1 MSLSLEGFKVPPSRV
16 VHEKA
21 SAVKIERRDQWLV
34 LIVTEASDIVG
45 GGDRRHWYRLRG
57 APEVAADPECFEEV
71 GSGMY
76 RRKGGYGTLVLLV
89 EYCGQGACRVELRCR

>member
-1 MSLSLEGFKVPPSRV
+1 MSDINVPPSRV

-21 SAVKIERRDQWLV
+21 SEVRVERRDRWLV
-34 LIVTEASDIVG
+34 LVVTEASEVVG

-57 APEVAADPECFEEV
+57 PAELVADTRCLEEV

-76 RRKGGYGTLVLLV
+76 RRKGGYGTLVLV
-89 EYCGQGACRVELRCR
+89 IEYCGQGACRVELRCG

>member
-1 MSLSLEGFKVPPSRV
+1 MGSTLEGARVPPGKV

-21 SAVKIERRDQWLV
+21 SAVRIEKRDEWLV
-34 LIVTEASDIVG
+34 VVVTEASDIVG

-57 APEVAADPECFEEV
+57 PAELVIDPECFEET

-76 RRKGGYGTLVLLV
+76 RRKGGYGTLVLLI
-89 EYCGQGACRVELRCR
+89 EYCGQGVCRVGLRCR